1 MNFKIGQVIKK
12 NGNTYC
18 VLDKISYNQR
28 MYILFSVENKV
39 FWFDFYEVNANID
52 GYNLTKVEDQ
62 ELFNNLMEIFEKK
75 EEIRAN
81 G

>member
-1 MNFKIGQVIKK
+1 MNFKIGQVFKK

-39 FWFDFYEVNANID
+39 FWFDFYEVNADID

>member
-1 MNFKIGQVIKK
+1 MNFKIGQVFKK

-39 FWFDFYEVNANID
+39 FWFDFYEVNADID
-52 GYNLTKVEDQ
+52 GYNLTKIKEQD
-62 ELFNNLMEIFEKK
+62 LFNNLMEIFEKK